1 MLLGFLF
8 PLYGFS
14 HADVGARKPYELVRS
29 LRALQDQI
37 ANGSSSAHGA
47 QRQLMVRIAEQ
58 LAATEPDDWRDRRNL
73 RAAVIFV
80 LSGGSPQILR
90 RLLSLDVV
98 GKDDE
103 ALVKGAMAYGEG
115 RTAPAEKF
123 LGEVDARKL
132 QESLGGRLP
141 LRRPC
146 WRRRTTPPGPS
157 GCWMK
162 RASTLL
168 AVSWRS
174 WR

>member
-14 HADVGARKPYELVRS
+14 HAEEGVRKPYELVRS

-37 ANGSSSAHGA
+37 ADGSSSAHGA
-47 QRQLMVRIAEQ
+47 QRQMMAQIAEKMN
-58 LAATEPDDWRDRRNL
+58 AAEPEVWKDSKNL

-90 RLLSLDVV
+90 TLLSLDVV
-98 GKDDE
+98 GKDDQS
-103 ALVKGAMAYGEG
+103 LVKGALAYGEG

-132 QESLGGRLP
+132 QES
-141 LRRPC
+141 
-146 WRRRTTPPGPS
+146 
-157 GCWMK
+157 
-162 RASTLL
+162 
-168 AVSWRS
+168 
-174 WR
+174 